1 MELHQIIY
9 FLAVVRERNFTKAA
23 QACQV
28 SQPSLTRGIG
38 KLESE
43 LGGLVFERKFRGIEL
58 TELGRLVLPQLERAH
73 HAVTEAIDHAR
84 KFQAKGPGSPD
95 VCGRQTTRA
104 LWHSC
109 NPT

>member
-23 QACQV
+23 LACQV

-73 HAVTEAIDHAR
+73 HAVTEAIDHAH
-84 KFQAKGPGSPD
+84 KFKAKHPWSRD
-95 VCGRQTTRA
+95 VEQKTRRRSH
-104 LWHSC
+104 L
-109 NPT
+109 P